1 MMNLS
6 TPRERLVSVMQ
17 PYLFPYL
24 GYIQLIAAS
33 GHFVCYDDVN
43 FIKQGWINRNR
54 ILVNGQPFTFTIPC
68 KGISSNVFIHDVQV
82 DHDKK
87 EYSTFLKTLEL
98 AYRKAPF
105 FADVFPLIEEL
116 WRTRFDSIASLAKAS
131 LELCCDYLEIPTRFH
146 VSSESFPGLTDLYR
160 ADRLIQIVKT
170 LDGQAYLNLSGGK
183 ELYEKQYFE
192 ERGVD
197 LWFHKILDIH
207 AYPQQQTQQFH
218 PHLSILDLMM
228 NLPKS
233 EVQVLLLQCQWE

>member
-1 MMNLS
+1 MIEMSDEWNS
-6 TPRERLVSVMQ
+6 RITIMQ
-17 PYLFPYL
+17 PYIFPYL

-82 DHDKK
+82 DYDKK

-98 AYRKAPF
+98 SYRRAPF

-116 WRTRFDSIASLAKAS
+116 WQKRFDSIASLANAS
-131 LELCCDYLEIPTRFH
+131 LELCCDYLEILTRFH
-146 VSSESFPGLTDLYR
+146 VSSESFPGLTDLSR
-160 ADRLIQIVKT
+160 ADRLIHIVKA

-197 LWFHKILDIH
+197 LWFHKMLDIP
-207 AYPQQQTQQFH
+207 AYPQQQTQQFQ
-218 PHLSILDLMM
+218 PHLSFLDLMM
-228 NLPKS
+228 NIPKS
-233 EVQVLLLQCQWE
+233 EIQVLLLQCQWE